1 MSFVNWQLCIMLSI
15 FHVSESYDAWVY
27 GGSLPSMNIHGGS
40 GNMAIGYNP
49 NEQYIWMLGGQ
60 YQETS
65 LLSFN
70 VVTKTFNHYPNYL
83 PTPVSAWSQIYTQ
96 IGNILWM
103 VDYQNQISSF
113 NTFDLDTKQFVSGY
127 NSISFPQ
134 TVDIS
139 SCLASIIGQNQYLA
153 VVGGRNG
160 NALNLLQIF
169 NISSNTWLDE
179 SNIPSMNLERTTS
192 SCIVSNN
199 HLYAIGGWNLIEPY
213 YLSSVESLDISEII
227 QDSVIT
233 KQWQFTQG
241 SLSETKEN
249 TRTLEHG
256 TDLMVLGGGRYIKTV
271 DIIDT
276 VTNTITS
283 AGPLLYTAVYSTSA
297 IIVDNTAYA
306 FGGTSAGGHINHWQ
320 YSVLPTLSPTASPSI
335 FPSINPSQTPSKYP
349 TIAPSIV
356 SSETPTKATNNPTNV
371 PTKYPTIEPT
381 PSINPSQTPS
391 KYPTIAPT
399 PFPTHTGFTFEY
411 IGCYND

>member
-1 MSFVNWQLCIMLSI
+1 MLSI

-70 VVTKTFNHYPNYL
+70 VITKTFNHYPNYL

-113 NTFDLDTKQFVSGY
+113 NTFDLETKQFVSGY

-134 TVDIS
+134 TVEIN

-179 SNIPSMNLERTTS
+179 SNIPTMNLERGTS

-256 TDLMVLGGGRYIKTV
+256 TDLM
-271 DIIDT
+271 
-276 VTNTITS
+276 
-283 AGPLLYTAVYSTSA
+283 
-297 IIVDNTAYA
+297 
-306 FGGTSAGGHINHWQ
+306 
-320 YSVLPTLSPTASPSI
+320 
-335 FPSINPSQTPSKYP
+335 
-349 TIAPSIV
+349 
-356 SSETPTKATNNPTNV
+356 
-371 PTKYPTIEPT
+371 
-381 PSINPSQTPS
+381 
-391 KYPTIAPT
+391 
-399 PFPTHTGFTFEY
+399 
-411 IGCYND
+411 